1 MTEARVFFPRDTLD
15 TWLNDESVDL
25 ERDRLTLKSTG
36 QTYRLTEALR
46 ILREVS
52 GAGDAEALEGKVKT
66 VAGVRELGAEILG
79 GSMVLGERA
88 YEVVFGWLGA
98 LEAAR
103 EAAREANNATPGSN
117 DSPQSADAALL
128 ARFMLSALNDGPK
141 R

>member
-1 MTEARVFFPRDTLD
+1 MTEVRVFFPRETLD
-15 TWLNDESVDL
+15 VWLSDDAVNL

-52 GAGDAEALEGKVKT
+52 GAGDAASLEGKIKT
-66 VAGVRELGAEILG
+66 LARVRELGAEILG
-79 GSMVLGERA
+79 GSMVIGERA
-88 YEVVFGWLGA
+88 YEVAFGWLGA

-103 EAAREANNATPGSN
+103 EASDAK
-117 DSPQSADAALL
+117 ADKRTNPASDAEML
-128 ARFMLSALNDGPK
+128 ASFMLSALNDSAK

>member
-1 MTEARVFFPRDTLD
+1 MPEASATTEARLFFPRETLD
-15 TWLNDESVDL
+15 VWLSDDTANL

-52 GAGDAEALEGKVKT
+52 GAGDQQSLEGKVKT
-66 VAGVRELGAEILG
+66 MARVRELGAEILG
-79 GSMVLGERA
+79 GSMVIGERA

-98 LEAAR
+98 LEAGQHAIDSK
-103 EAAREANNATPGSN
+103 PGKSK
-117 DSPQSADAALL
+117 SSDAEML
-128 ARFMLSALNDGPK
+128 ASFMLSALNDSAK